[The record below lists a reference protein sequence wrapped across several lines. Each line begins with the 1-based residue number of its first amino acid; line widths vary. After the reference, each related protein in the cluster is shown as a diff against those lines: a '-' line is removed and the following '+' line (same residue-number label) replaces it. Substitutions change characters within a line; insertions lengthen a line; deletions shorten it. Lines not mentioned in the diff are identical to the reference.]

1 MNYLSILLVHS
12 MKKIL
17 KSLLIVST
25 LLLILTFLP
34 VLVHGQLPDPS
45 CDPLDPGCPI
55 DGGIGILLAAGIG
68 YGIKKVRN
76 ANRAQIATP
85 RV

>member
-1 MNYLSILLVHS
+1 MNYLSILLVRS

-34 VLVHGQLPDPS
+34 ALVRAQLPDPS

-55 DGGIGILLAAGIG
+55 DGGIGILLAAGVG
-68 YGIKKVRN
+68 YGIKKVRT
-76 ANRAQIATP
+76 ANKRQIATA
-85 RV
+85 RI